1 MIVLRHFRS
10 LSLLLLVTASPNALA
25 QTPAPDA
32 SATVPPIIYS
42 LPGTPSPTPAST
54 PAPVDT
60 PTPAATPSPRS
71 ALTPRA
77 APTPRTVP
85 LARPTA
91 TPEPR
96 VTAAVTPSTVEPASS
111 PTPIVVAT
119 PLPTPSIVAASPTPV
134 ATAATVAGEG
144 TGAGWL
150 LPIGVLLALGA
161 AGAWLWSRRRRD
173 VQREA
178 AAIESVVAPAPAP
191 EPDIVDEEPSPAAPV
206 AAAAPR
212 MLSRRSAAPV
222 APTIPAERAW
232 IELELRPRRAGLNM
246 LTATADVDVLVRNR
260 GSADAINVRLEA
272 RLTSARADQDAELGQ
287 IFADTRGRAAA
298 SPFTL
303 APGGER
309 VVRAVVTLPREAI
322 NVLTA
327 AQRPMF
333 VPVVTLNA
341 RYALGSAGEGQ
352 TAQAFALGIERAG
365 AAKLA
370 PFWLD
375 APSRMFEAVAARPH
389 ALAITS

>member
-1 MIVLRHFRS
+1 
-10 LSLLLLVTASPNALA
+10 
-25 QTPAPDA
+25 
-32 SATVPPIIYS
+32 
-42 LPGTPSPTPAST
+42 
-54 PAPVDT
+54 
-60 PTPAATPSPRS
+60 
-71 ALTPRA
+71 
-77 APTPRTVP
+77 
-85 LARPTA
+85 
-91 TPEPR
+91 
-96 VTAAVTPSTVEPASS
+96 
-111 PTPIVVAT
+111 
-119 PLPTPSIVAASPTPV
+119 
-134 ATAATVAGEG
+134 
-144 TGAGWL
+144 
-150 LPIGVLLALGA
+150 
-161 AGAWLWSRRRRD
+161 
-173 VQREA
+173 
-178 AAIESVVAPAPAP
+178 
-191 EPDIVDEEPSPAAPV
+191 
-206 AAAAPR
+206 
-212 MLSRRSAAPV
+212 MLSRRSAVPV
-222 APTIPAERAW
+222 APAIPAERAW

-260 GSADAINVRLEA
+260 GSADAVNVRLDA

-287 IFADTRGRAAA
+287 IFADTRGRTAA

-303 APGGER
+303 AHGSER

>member
-1 MIVLRHFRS
+1 MIVLRRFCS
-10 LSLLLLVTASPNALA
+10 LSLLLLLTVSSRALA

-42 LPGTPSPTPAST
+42 LPGTPSPTPVST
-54 PAPVDT
+54 PVPVDT

-71 ALTPRA
+71 APTPRA
-77 APTPRTVP
+77 TPTPRPTP

-91 TPEPR
+91 VPEPR
-96 VTAAVTPSTVEPASS
+96 ATRAVTPSTVEPASS
-111 PTPIVVAT
+111 PTPVAVTT
-119 PLPTPSIVAASPTPV
+119 PLPTPSIVVASPTPV
-134 ATAATVAGEG
+134 ATDAGAGEG
-144 TGAGWL
+144 AGTGWL
-150 LPIGVLLALGA
+150 LPLGVLLALCAG
-161 AGAWLWSRRRRD
+161 GAWLWSRRGRD
-173 VQREA
+173 ESGEA
-178 AAIESVVAPAPAP
+178 AAIEPVVAPFSMQDPG
-191 EPDIVDEEPSPAAPV
+191 IVDEEAGPAASV

-212 MLSRRSAAPV
+212 MLSRRSVPPIAP
-222 APTIPAERAW
+222 AIPAERAW

-260 GSADAINVRLEA
+260 GSADAVNVRLDA

-287 IFADTRGRAAA
+287 IFADTRGRTAAP
-298 SPFTL
+298 PFTL

-309 VVRAVVTLPREAI
+309 VVRALVTLPREAI

-327 AQRPMF
+327 AERPMF

-341 RYALGSAGEGQ
+341 RYALGGAGEGQ

>member
-1 MIVLRHFRS
+1 MIVLRRFR
-10 LSLLLLVTASPNALA
+10 SLLLLVTASPNALA

-32 SATVPPIIYS
+32 GATVPPIIYS
-42 LPGTPSPTPAST
+42 LPGTPSPTPVST

-60 PTPAATPSPRS
+60 PTPAASPSPRS
-71 ALTPRA
+71 APTPRA
-77 APTPRTVP
+77 TPTPRTAP

-96 VTAAVTPSTVEPASS
+96 ATGGVTPSTVAPESS
-111 PTPIVVAT
+111 PTPVIAT
-119 PLPTPSIVAASPTPV
+119 PLPKPSIVAASPTPV
-134 ATAATVAGEG
+134 ATAATEAGAGEG
-144 TGAGWL
+144 AGTGWF
-150 LPIGVLLALGA
+150 LPLGVLLALGA
-161 AGAWLWSRRRRD
+161 GGAWLWSRRRRD
-173 VQREA
+173 VEGEA
-178 AAIESVVAPAPAP
+178 AAIEPVVAPLPVSG
-191 EPDIVDEEPSPAAPV
+191 PDFVDEEPSPAAAV

-222 APTIPAERAW
+222 APAIPAERAW

-260 GSADAINVRLEA
+260 GSADAVNVRLDA

-287 IFADTRGRAAA
+287 IFADTRGRTAA

>member
-1 MIVLRHFRS
+1 MIVSRRFRS
-10 LSLLLLVTASPNALA
+10 LSLLLLVTASPNVLA
-25 QTPAPDA
+25 QTPVPEAGT
-32 SATVPPIIYS
+32 TVPPIIYS
-42 LPGTPSPTPAST
+42 LPGTPTPTPAST
-54 PAPVDT
+54 PAPVDAPT
-60 PTPAATPSPRS
+60 PTPTATPRS
-71 ALTPRA
+71 VPTPRA
-77 APTPRTVP
+77 TPTPRTAP

-96 VTAAVTPSTVEPASS
+96 ATPAATASPVEPEAS
-111 PTPIVVAT
+111 PTPVVAAT
-119 PLPTPSIVAASPTPV
+119 PLATPSVVAASPTP
-134 ATAATVAGEG
+134 AAPAATGEG

-150 LPIGVLLALGA
+150 LPFGVVLALA
-161 AGAWLWSRRRRD
+161 ALGAWLWSRRRRD
-173 VQREA
+173 VQGEA
-178 AAIESVVAPAPAP
+178 AAIEPVAEPVP
-191 EPDIVDEEPSPAAPV
+191 EPVVSPAEPSAAAAV
-206 AAAAPR
+206 ADAAPR
-212 MLSRRSAAPV
+212 MLSRRGAAPV
-222 APTIPAERAW
+222 APAIPAERAW

-246 LTATADVDVLVRNR
+246 LTATADVDVLIRNR
-260 GSADAINVRLEA
+260 GSADAVNVRLDA

-287 IFADTRGRAAA
+287 IFADTRGRTAA

-303 APGGER
+303 APGAER
-309 VVRAVVTLPREAI
+309 VVRAMVTLSRDAI

-375 APSRMFEAVAARPH
+375 APSRMFDAVAARPH